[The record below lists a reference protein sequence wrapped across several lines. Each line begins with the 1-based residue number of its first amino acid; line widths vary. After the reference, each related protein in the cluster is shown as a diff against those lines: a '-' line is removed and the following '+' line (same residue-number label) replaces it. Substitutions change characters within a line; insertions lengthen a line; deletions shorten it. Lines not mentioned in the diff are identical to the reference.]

1 MSREKPQQKRKYD
14 SSRRKAQ
21 ARETKLRITEAAR
34 SLFLEHGYVGTTI
47 EAIAVD
53 ARVSRE
59 TIYGIFQNKQ
69 NILTFLLDISVGG
82 DDLPLHVTERSKPQ
96 SIMHDVDQKRQLTDF
111 AQDIGDILS
120 RAAPVFGILRQAA
133 NTEAELGR
141 RVNRLHKERLEN
153 LKTFVH
159 YVAINGPLRD
169 GISEAQAGETVWALT
184 SPELF
189 NLLAEELGWSKQEYA
204 QWLSDTLTRV
214 LLP

>member
-82 DDLPLHVTERSKPQ
+82 DDLPGLPGIVA
-96 SIMHDVDQKRQLTDF
+96 QKTGGGKFR
-111 AQDIGDILS
+111 
-120 RAAPVFGILRQAA
+120 RAEEF
-133 NTEAELGR
+133 
-141 RVNRLHKERLEN
+141 RL
-153 LKTFVH
+153 F
-159 YVAINGPLRD
+159 
-169 GISEAQAGETVWALT
+169 
-184 SPELF
+184 
-189 NLLAEELGWSKQEYA
+189 LLAW
-204 QWLSDTLTRV
+204 
-214 LLP
+214 